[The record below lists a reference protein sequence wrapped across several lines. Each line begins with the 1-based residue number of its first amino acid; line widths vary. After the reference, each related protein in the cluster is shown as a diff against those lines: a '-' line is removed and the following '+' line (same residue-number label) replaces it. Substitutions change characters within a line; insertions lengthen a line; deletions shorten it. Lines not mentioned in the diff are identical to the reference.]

1 MTETTRRIIRLVVLY
16 IVIYIFSVI
25 IASRLDRAGIQVL
38 MLLSPIFII
47 AFLIQLFLILQKKNR
62 KYS

>member
-16 IVIYIFSVI
+16 IVSYIFSVI

>member
-1 MTETTRRIIRLVVLY
+1 MTETTRRLIRLVVLY

>member
-1 MTETTRRIIRLVVLY
+1 MTETTRRLIRLVVLY

-47 AFLIQLFLILQKKNR
+47 AFLIQLFSILQKKN
-62 KYS
+62 

>member
-1 MTETTRRIIRLVVLY
+1 MTETTRRLIRLVVLY

-25 IASRLDRAGIQVL
+25 IASRLDRAEIQVL